1 MKNPTLSSYIRTWK
15 TEEKLAIANVLLT
28 HKTPEGE
35 HEDISTMHLNGRI
48 DDVKYEIHEKFCY
61 KFYELIESKNA
72 NCSRS
77 DAQRIANLLLEDLS
91 FSKWC
96 FLVDCV
102 TGKIDS

>member
-1 MKNPTLSSYIRTWK
+1 MKNQTLSSYIRTWK
-15 TEEKLAIANVLLT
+15 TEEKLAIASVLLT

-35 HEDISTMHLNGRI
+35 SEEVSTMRLDGRI
-48 DDVKYEIHEKFCY
+48 DSVKYDIHEKFCY
-61 KFYELIESKNA
+61 KFFELIESKNP

-77 DAQRIANLLLEDLS
+77 DAQRIARILLDDLS
-91 FSKWC
+91 FSKWN